1 MKREQV
7 EDAWRIPEELWQRME
22 PLLPKRRKS
31 RKGGRPPLP
40 YRQVANGIFYVLRTG
55 CQWKAVPKE
64 FGSGSTIHRYFQEW
78 NEEGIFEELWKKS
91 LLDYDELQ
99 GIEWEWQS
107 IDGATTKAPLGGE
120 KNWKQSNRSRKKRDK
135 T

>member
-55 CQWKAVPKE
+55 CQWKAVPPE
-64 FGSGSTIHRYFQEW
+64 FGSGSSLHRYFQKW
-78 NEEGIFEELWKKS
+78 TRLGIF
-91 LLDYDELQ
+91 
-99 GIEWEWQS
+99 
-107 IDGATTKAPLGGE
+107 ATL
-120 KNWKQSNRSRKKRDK
+120 
-135 T
+135 